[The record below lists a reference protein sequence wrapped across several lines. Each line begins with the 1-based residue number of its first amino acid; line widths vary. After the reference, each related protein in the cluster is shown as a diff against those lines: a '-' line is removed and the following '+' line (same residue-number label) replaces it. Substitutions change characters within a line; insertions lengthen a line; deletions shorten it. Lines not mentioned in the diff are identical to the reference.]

1 MRRVKQRG
9 FTLLEMMV
17 ALSVLAL
24 IGLMGNQLLS
34 GMLRMQQ
41 SAESRVTRLEEMQR
55 LIALI
60 ENDLAHSLF
69 ALGPAQTLPPEIVF
83 KSGQGPLVLSLVRR
97 KTLLN
102 PSPAQTALESVE
114 WRYQGKV
121 LQRLIGGSPLSA
133 TPVTSR
139 VTARFDKAEQL
150 MLRFWHKGHW
160 VSGWAGSSEMP
171 AAVEISFT
179 DPHYGKIE
187 KIVLLNGVS
196 EG

>member
-1 MRRVKQRG
+1 MRQVKQRG

-17 ALSVLAL
+17 ALGVLAL

-55 LIALI
+55 LLALI
-60 ENDLAHSLF
+60 ENDLTHSLF

-102 PSPAQTALESVE
+102 SSQVQTALESVE
-114 WRYQGKV
+114 WRYQGKA
-121 LQRLIGGSPLSA
+121 LQRLIGGDPLSA
-133 TPVTSR
+133 MPVTSR
-139 VTARFDKAEQL
+139 VTARFDKAEQF
-150 MLRFWHKGHW
+150 MLRFWHKGRW
-160 VSGWAGSSEMP
+160 VNGWSGSSEIP

-187 KIVLLNGVS
+187 KIVLLSGM
-196 EG
+196 G